1 MEIRI
6 PVYWKGNVGD
16 VDDAVSKVKKGKTRV
31 LCKSAGGRNVYFV
44 EYGKK
49 NDLKRVANYSSATG
63 ARSLRYYADK
73 SGDDY
78 VPTVLLVGATHGNE
92 WEGVVAINNLINLI
106 ETGVDLAGERHDD
119 ILKALEGINLFIVPC
134 LNPDGR
140 ARIPLETMAGQSY
153 EKFRYYSQ
161 GTWKDGSF
169 CNWPQCKSI
178 HPIKD
183 AADFLGGY
191 FNDDGVNI
199 MLDNFFFPMA
209 EETKAILKVADE
221 YVPDMTILLHGGDN
235 TRQGFFPF
243 DYVPGWIRERIRGLS
258 EKIVEYTEND
268 GLDVT
273 HFAHTQMES
282 RQDQMPVATFS
293 LQAAWT
299 SLCGEACVTYESN
312 QGLDHPN
319 QYSMDEIYAHHR
331 VLFKAVFDYV
341 KTFDYSAR

>member
-1 MEIRI
+1 MDI
-6 PVYWKGNVGD
+6 PVYWKGNIKD
-16 VDDAVSKVKKGKTRV
+16 VDDAVAMVKKGSVST
-31 LCKSAGGRNVYFV
+31 LCKSPGGRNVYFI

-49 NDLKRVANYSSATG
+49 NDLKRLANYSSATG
-63 ARSLRYYADK
+63 ARSTKYYADK

-92 WEGVVAINNLINLI
+92 WEGVVAINNLISLI
-106 ETGVDLAGERHDD
+106 ETGVDLAGNKYDS
-119 ILKALEGINLFIVPC
+119 ILKAMEGIHLLIVPC

-140 ARIPLETMAGQSY
+140 ARIPLETMAGQTY

-161 GTWKDGSF
+161 GTWKDGSL
-169 CNWPQCKSI
+169 CSWPQCKSV

-183 AADFLGGY
+183 ACEFLGGY

-209 EETKAILKVADE
+209 EETKAILRVADE
-221 YVPDMTILLHGGDN
+221 YVPDMTILFHGGDN
-235 TRQGFFPF
+235 TKQGFFPF
-243 DYVPGWIRERIRGLS
+243 DYVPGCVREKIRGLS
-258 EKIVEYTEND
+258 EAILAQTERA
-268 GLDVT
+268 GLDPT
-273 HFAHTQMES
+273 HYAHTEMKS
-282 RQDQMPVATFS
+282 RQDEMPIATFS

-299 SLCGEACVTYESN
+299 SLCGEPCVTYESN

-331 VLFKAVFDYV
+331 VCFEAVFNYV
-341 KTFDYSAR
+341 KTFDYKGEFL